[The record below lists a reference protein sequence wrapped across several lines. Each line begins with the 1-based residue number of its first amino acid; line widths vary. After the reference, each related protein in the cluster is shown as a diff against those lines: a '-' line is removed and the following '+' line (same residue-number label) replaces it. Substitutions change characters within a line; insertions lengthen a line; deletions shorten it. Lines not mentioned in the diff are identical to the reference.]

1 MEDETRYTGEAVG
14 TVMETIWT
22 QARHLSLECRTDFS
36 ASWTNTQYAFSTRHV
51 HNMICKERGLLTT
64 RKKNILKILPF
75 LEAIWLPRQSA
86 VLHCWAAD
94 LVAGQMALRPVGPV
108 DILMSYHNMVQP
120 EPPW

>member
-1 MEDETRYTGEAVG
+1 MEGSCVLCAFLRAG
-14 TVMETIWT
+14 TKAQDSHIHGFIY
-22 QARHLSLECRTDFS
+22 R
-36 ASWTNTQYAFSTRHV
+36 
-51 HNMICKERGLLTT
+51 ERGLLTT

-108 DILMSYHNMVQP
+108 DILMIHSYLVLH
-120 EPPW
+120 ETPW